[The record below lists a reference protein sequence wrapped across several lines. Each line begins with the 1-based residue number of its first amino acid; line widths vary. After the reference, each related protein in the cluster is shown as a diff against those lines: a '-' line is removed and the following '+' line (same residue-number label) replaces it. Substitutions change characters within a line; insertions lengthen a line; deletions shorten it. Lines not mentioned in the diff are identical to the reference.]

1 VPFVRW
7 FPALPDEPGPG
18 PPRRDDPAIAD
29 GPAGAAPPG
38 LGLLGRQLAPPAFVL
53 DVRPDRP
60 GWPAAPAGPARPGG
74 DQGPECPAPAVLLL
88 SRVRDA
94 ELDAVEGLL
103 RRAGVRYAR
112 LDADRLGGTDLLV
125 DPGRRAIR
133 LNGCWLAPTV
143 TWTRHFAARAI
154 AGQDGPSGSAGSAGL
169 AFVRDSWRALADQ
182 LELVSATAVRQ
193 GPAPGRLAQLQ
204 LASSLGI
211 AVPRT
216 IVSTDP
222 GRDAAVLPGP
232 RVVVKALDEHF
243 VEAEPGQLTGVFP
256 VVASRRELAGAR
268 PEPPVLVQ
276 EYLEH
281 DRELRVYYVAGQ
293 LHGFEISKDGPAGP
307 WLAPGQVR
315 ARSVAVSPAVADAA
329 CRFAA
334 ALPLRFGAFDFLVRD
349 GIPVFLEV
357 NVTGDWRWAEALA
370 GTEPVTLAAA
380 RMLCDLHWPARR
392 AGPGPRQAGFAA
404 FDLLGFLS
412 GGPGPRC

>member
-1 VPFVRW
+1 VV
-7 FPALPDEPGPG
+7 
-18 PPRRDDPAIAD
+18 
-29 GPAGAAPPG
+29 
-38 LGLLGRQLAPPAFVL
+38 
-53 DVRPDRP
+53 
-60 GWPAAPAGPARPGG
+60 
-74 DQGPECPAPAVLLL
+74 LL
-88 SRVRDA
+88 SRACDA

-112 LDADRLGGTDLLV
+112 LDADLLDAADLLA
-125 DPGRRAIR
+125 DPLGRAVR

-143 TWTRHFAARAI
+143 TWTRHFTARAI
-154 AGQDGPSGSAGSAGL
+154 AGPPGPAGQ

-182 LELVSATAVRQ
+182 LELTSATAVRP

-222 GRDAAVLPGP
+222 GRDAAALPGL

-256 VVASRRELAGAR
+256 VVTSRRELAGTR
-268 PEPPVLVQ
+268 PGPPVIVQ

-281 DRELRVYYVAGQ
+281 DRELRVYYVAGT

-307 WLAPGQVR
+307 WLAPGRVR
-315 ARSVAVSPAVADAA
+315 ARSVAVPPAAADAA
-329 CRFAA
+329 RRFAA

-349 GIPVFLEV
+349 GTPVFLEV

-370 GTEPVTLAAA
+370 GAEPVTLAAA
-380 RMLCDLHWPARR
+380 RMLCDLHWPASRGAQGR
-392 AGPGPRQAGFAA
+392 HQAGQRS

-412 GGPGPRC
+412 GRRLA